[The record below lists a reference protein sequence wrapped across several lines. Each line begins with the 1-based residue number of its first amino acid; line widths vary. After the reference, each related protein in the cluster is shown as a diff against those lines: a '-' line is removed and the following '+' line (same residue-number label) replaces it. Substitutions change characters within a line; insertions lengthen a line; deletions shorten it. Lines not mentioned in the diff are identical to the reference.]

1 MKDLWKMRWNLGS
14 SAATVAFAGYL
25 LVKEPLLFGPDVNP
39 AAVGWLFLALLFV
52 WWNLPVSTAC
62 ACSDWALLQLCD
74 GLFPTEVL
82 FALTVLVRHPL
93 AGTALVLLW
102 LMDMELFWHHC
113 GQCLAAAEQNCS
125 DFEAL
130 EEEDC
135 CTEVQQRFAVLLA
148 TLLLLAPGALGLWKG
163 VTCLPAETAA
173 GLVRRPEET
182 EEEPHQSMEWI
193 EVYTI

>member
-25 LVKEPLLFGPDVNP
+25 LVKEPLLFGPTVNP
-39 AAVGWLFLALLFV
+39 AVVGWLFLASLFV

-62 ACSDWALLQLCD
+62 ACSDRALLQLCD

-93 AGTALVLLW
+93 AWTALVLLW
-102 LMDMELFWHHC
+102 LMGMELFWHHC
-113 GQCLAAAEQNCS
+113 DRCLAAAEQNCS
-125 DFEAL
+125 DFEVL
-130 EEEDC
+130 EEEDR

-163 VTCLPAETAA
+163 VTCLPTETAA

>member
-102 LMDMELFWHHC
+102 LM
-113 GQCLAAAEQNCS
+113 
-125 DFEAL
+125 
-130 EEEDC
+130 
-135 CTEVQQRFAVLLA
+135 
-148 TLLLLAPGALGLWKG
+148 
-163 VTCLPAETAA
+163 
-173 GLVRRPEET
+173 
-182 EEEPHQSMEWI
+182 SMEWI